1 MTSMRNTSQYGIN
14 VNKNLTVNDKYRN
27 GTNNRPMDLQG
38 ESKPS
43 VFNPQIVNTELLD
56 ASVKMGYQAT
66 KQ

>member
-43 VFNPQIVNTELLD
+43 VFNPQLVNTELLD

>member
-1 MTSMRNTSQYGIN
+1 
-14 VNKNLTVNDKYRN
+14 
-27 GTNNRPMDLQG
+27 MDLQG